1 MAPPARDAADMGM
14 GVLDVIE
21 PDDYPAI
28 ECQCPR
34 CGAVVVQRFA
44 GPCAACSSLLRE
56 RFAAVARDV
65 EKAEYVPKMN
75 VTPNA
80 VALKDD

>member
-1 MAPPARDAADMGM
+1 MGM
-14 GVLDVIE
+14 GVLDVINA
-21 PDDYPAI
+21 DDYPDI
-28 ECQCPR
+28 ESECPR
-34 CGAVVVQRFA
+34 CGAMVQQRFY
-44 GPCAACSSLLRE
+44 GPCEPCLATLRTT
-56 RFAAVARDV
+56 FAASAQDI